1 MTLSI
6 WRYAHLALAI
16 VSSLFLLILSITG
29 VILAY
34 DAVDERLPAYRTEN
48 FDSLTLAEVIPELR
62 KVYPD
67 IIEIAVDH
75 NHFVSIDAMDEEG
88 NTVKGYI
95 DPNTGAVLG
104 ELRPKSDFI
113 QWITALHRSLF
124 IHETGRV
131 LIGITSFL
139 LLLITLSGIVLII
152 KRQQGIRHFFDKINR
167 DFFAQY
173 FHVVSG
179 RLFLLPIV
187 LIALTGTYL
196 FLIRMDLIK
205 KTNTEV
211 EHPQQ
216 AENLDQLDLSDF
228 PIFNETSLSE
238 VEKIEFPF
246 IPDDAEEFFVLKLKK
261 RVLSVNQITGEIVEE
276 TKYPYSVVLERL
288 SLDLHTGRTSIILAI
303 VLGLASLNIVFF
315 IYSGFVITFK
325 RTRTKIRN
333 KIKPDQAEIVILVG
347 SENGST
353 LFFADKIHK
362 QLLADGKKSFL
373 TEMNKFRDF
382 PNAQH
387 ILVFTSTYGLGNPP
401 TNALQFG
408 QLLDA
413 YPLKQEV
420 QFSVLGFGSKA
431 YPDFCEYAV
440 QVDQLLAKKEGFVRY
455 LTMHTVND
463 RSVDEFVQW
472 VHRWSEKSL
481 LALATAPA
489 VYQAKLPKLKKFKVV
504 SKTLISEDNATFK
517 LILKPTSGS
526 KFQSGDLLAIYPADD
541 HRERF
546 YSIGVSNNAIQ
557 LMVKLYPDGLGS
569 SYLYA
574 LEENSLLNAR
584 IMDNPNFYFPKHA
597 TAVAMIANGTGIAP
611 FLGMIAANQKQVPI
625 HLYAGFRHNNSLTK
639 QYQLFAS
646 EEVKNMRLKELSLAF
661 SREKESQYVMDLIR
675 RDAAFF
681 LNLLE
686 NAGIVMICG
695 SLNMQKDVEKV
706 LEELSLAKHN
716 KSLDYYKEKGQILSD
731 CY

>member
-205 KTNTEV
+205 KTNTEI

-261 RVLSVNQITGEIVEE
+261 RVLSVNQINGEIVEE

-288 SLDLHTGRTSIILAI
+288 SLDLHTGRTSIILAV

-440 QVDQLLAKKEGFVRY
+440 QVDQLLSEKEGFVRY
-455 LTMHTVND
+455 LTMHTIND

-517 LILKPTSGS
+517 LVLKPTSGS

-574 LEENSLLNAR
+574 LEENSLLHAR
-584 IMDNPNFYFPKHA
+584 VMDNPNFHFPKQA

-639 QYQLFAS
+639 QYQHFAS
-646 EEVKNMRLKELSLAF
+646 QETENRRLKELSLAF

-675 RDAAFF
+675 RDAQFF
-681 LNLLE
+681 LDLLE
-686 NAGIVMICG
+686 NAGVVMICG

-716 KSLDYYKEKGQILSD
+716 KPLDHYKEKGQILSD